1 MATKPNFARLARR
14 ERVKKVPPRPEDL
27 AEIWNPE
34 ETEADIASQLSEQ
47 LPEAETEPQAEEKQ
61 PEAAPVAP
69 QPQVNTPQE
78 TVAPAAAVQAST
90 GVHSGKE
97 YIGLLRIETKV
108 DEAVDHVIRML
119 VRKRKAHLQKN
130 DPLPEGEEYTRA
142 DFMREALIRFCRDL
156 DGNFDDRIEL
166 QRKVMEED

>member
-14 ERVKKVPPRPEDL
+14 ERVKKVPPSPEDL
-27 AEIWNPE
+27 AEIWNPDD
-34 ETEADIASQLSEQ
+34 TDADIASNLSEQ
-47 LPEAETEPQAEEKQ
+47 MPAPESAAEPEAKQ
-61 PEAAPVAP
+61 PEPAPAVAPRDVAAPRETPMAAP
-69 QPQVNTPQE
+69 SSAN
-78 TVAPAAAVQAST
+78 
-90 GVHSGKE
+90 VHSGKE

-142 DFMREALIRFCRDL
+142 DFMREALIRFCREL
-156 DGNFDDRIEL
+156 DSNFDDRIEL

>member
-14 ERVKKVPPRPEDL
+14 ERVKKVPPSPQDL
-27 AEIWNPE
+27 AEIWNPDD
-34 ETEADIASQLSEQ
+34 TDDDIASNLSEQ
-47 LPEAETEPQAEEKQ
+47 VPEPEPEAKQ
-61 PEAAPVAP
+61 PEPAPVVAQPQATTPSEAPTSP
-69 QPQVNTPQE
+69 QPSNN
-78 TVAPAAAVQAST
+78 
-90 GVHSGKE
+90 VHSGKE

-142 DFMREALIRFCRDL
+142 DFMREALIRFCREL
-156 DGNFDDRIEL
+156 DSNFDDRIEL

>member
-27 AEIWNPE
+27 AEIWSPD
-34 ETEADIASQLSEQ
+34 ETEDDIA
-47 LPEAETEPQAEEKQ
+47 
-61 PEAAPVAP
+61 AART
-69 QPQVNTPQE
+69 NTDD
-78 TVAPAAAVQAST
+78 APAASTANAGNTADLPQAT
-90 GVHSGKE
+90 QPAAAPQNVRDIHSGKE

-119 VRKRKAHLQKN
+119 VRKRKANLQKN

-156 DGNFDDRIEL
+156 DPNFDDRIEL

>member
-1 MATKPNFARLARR
+1 MATKPNFARLGRR

-27 AEIWNPE
+27 AEIWSPD
-34 ETEADIASQLSEQ
+34 ETEDDIADARSHG
-47 LPEAETEPQAEEKQ
+47 AEEPGLTGDT
-61 PEAAPVAP
+61 PEIAPTNSQTAPVAP
-69 QPQVNTPQE
+69 ATQNVRD
-78 TVAPAAAVQAST
+78 
-90 GVHSGKE
+90 VHSGKE

-119 VRKRKAHLQKN
+119 VRKRKANLQKN

-156 DGNFDDRIEL
+156 DTNFDDRIEL

>member
-27 AEIWNPE
+27 AEIWSPD
-34 ETEADIASQLSEQ
+34 ETAADIADAQEH
-47 LPEAETEPQAEEKQ
+47 ATTEPASQDQ
-61 PEAAPVAP
+61 EASGPL
-69 QPQVNTPQE
+69 NTPA
-78 TVAPAAAVQAST
+78 TAPASAAANVRDI
-90 GVHSGKE
+90 HSGKE

-119 VRKRKAHLQKN
+119 VRKRKANLQKN

-156 DGNFDDRIEL
+156 DSNFDDRIEL

>member
-27 AEIWNPE
+27 AEIWSPD
-34 ETEADIASQLSEQ
+34 ETAADIADAQEH
-47 LPEAETEPQAEEKQ
+47 ATTEPASPDQ
-61 PEAAPVAP
+61 EASGPL
-69 QPQVNTPQE
+69 NTPA
-78 TVAPAAAVQAST
+78 TAPASAAANVRDI
-90 GVHSGKE
+90 HSGKE

-119 VRKRKAHLQKN
+119 VRKRKANLQKN

-156 DGNFDDRIEL
+156 DSNFDDRIEL

>member
-27 AEIWNPE
+27 AEIWSPD
-34 ETEADIASQLSEQ
+34 ETAADIADAQEH
-47 LPEAETEPQAEEKQ
+47 ATT
-61 PEAAPVAP
+61 EAAAP
-69 QPQVNTPQE
+69 DQEASGPLNTPA
-78 TVAPAAAVQAST
+78 TAPASAAANVRDI
-90 GVHSGKE
+90 HSGKE

-119 VRKRKAHLQKN
+119 VRKRKANLQKN

-156 DGNFDDRIEL
+156 DSNFDDRIEL